1 MDMKSRFPYTA
12 YKKTEINGV
21 DDTSGA
27 AALVSDISISSSIFS
42 IVDDDDDDDGD
53 MEADDGDFD
62 DDDVEN
68 ARVPPIPPP

>member
-27 AALVSDISISSSIFS
+27 AALVSDVSISSSTFS
-42 IVDDDDDDDGD
+42 IVDDDGD
-53 MEADDGDFD
+53 MDADDGDFDDD